1 MSAINRF
8 RLAVADEL
16 KAQDKDRRVEAW
28 ICFLFALVVA
38 PAAYIQGTPHWPYA
52 AVGLAFTA
60 VWLVLTLSRRNRL
73 RTQRLANKPMQPTSA
88 PSGARG
94 SRSKTLTK
102 AEDPMSAIKRFRS
115 AISDELKARDKDRR
129 LEAWICFLFALVVA
143 LIAYIQGT
151 PQWPYAVVGLGFAA
165 VWLVLTLSRRNPVR
179 RLRLANKSQLP
190 TGAPS
195 GTGG

>member
-8 RLAVADEL
+8 RSAVSDEL
-16 KAQDKDRRVEAW
+16 KVRDKERRREVW

-73 RTQRLANKPMQPTSA
+73 RTQRLANKPKQPASA

-94 SRSKTLTK
+94 
-102 AEDPMSAIKRFRS
+102 
-115 AISDELKARDKDRR
+115 
-129 LEAWICFLFALVVA
+129 
-143 LIAYIQGT
+143 
-151 PQWPYAVVGLGFAA
+151 
-165 VWLVLTLSRRNPVR
+165 
-179 RLRLANKSQLP
+179 
-190 TGAPS
+190 
-195 GTGG
+195 

>member
-73 RTQRLANKPMQPTSA
+73 RTQRP
-88 PSGARG
+88 
-94 SRSKTLTK
+94 
-102 AEDPMSAIKRFRS
+102 AIKRFRS

-151 PQWPYAVVGLGFAA
+151 PQWPYAAVGLGFAA

>member
-1 MSAINRF
+1 VTRRRADQLLNRNAA
-8 RLAVADEL
+8 RALPAGRRQRGLEATAPTGHAELA
-16 KAQDKDRRVEAW
+16 
-28 ICFLFALVVA
+28 
-38 PAAYIQGTPHWPYA
+38 
-52 AVGLAFTA
+52 
-60 VWLVLTLSRRNRL
+60 RRNEIDGQRP
-73 RTQRLANKPMQPTSA
+73 RTRHSPT
-88 PSGARG
+88 R
-94 SRSKTLTK
+94 
-102 AEDPMSAIKRFRS
+102 DPEGPKRFRS